1 MPILIEHERALL
13 ISAAMKQQ
21 QKPFTQPQ
29 AVLAETKVLALA
41 GGQHTRLFQQF
52 APEELTMG
60 THNSAQNNTSS

>member
-1 MPILIEHERALL
+1 M
-13 ISAAMKQQ
+13 
-21 QKPFTQPQ
+21 QPQ

-60 THNSAQNNTSS
+60 THNSAQS